1 MNKYALILAG
11 GKGTRL
17 WPISTEKKPKQFL
30 NLYGNE
36 IMINET
42 IRRIEKIFD
51 YENIF
56 IIINEQQSD
65 LAYRYIDNR
74 VPRENIII
82 EPESKNTAMC
92 IFYATLKIKKIKSD
106 GIITVLSSDHYIE
119 EKDKLQES
127 IITAMEV
134 EMCKENLVTIGI
146 TPTYPATG
154 FGYIKYSN
162 TENKDYYS
170 VIEFKEKPKYD
181 KALEYIKSNCY
192 VWNSGMFIWKIE
204 SILKSFKDYLPN
216 IYKFKDKLYTSIG
229 TDKEQKIVKE
239 IYKKIENISIDK
251 GILEKAN
258 NVKMIRGNFK
268 WMDIGNIKD
277 FFEIH
282 EREVNNNIIIG
293 NLIIAKETSN
303 TNILNKSD
311 ELLITI
317 GLENVN
323 IIKDNKVCIVCNKE
337 NINDLPQI
345 LEKIKL
351 EEKYKKYL

>member
-30 NLYGNE
+30 NLYGTE

-42 IRRIEKIFD
+42 IRRIEEIFD

-74 VPRENIII
+74 IPRENIIT

-134 EMCKENLVTIGI
+134 AMCNENLVTIGI

-154 FGYIKYSN
+154 FGYIKYVN
-162 TENKDYYS
+162 TKDKDYYS
-170 VIEFKEKPKYD
+170 VIEFKEKPKYEE
-181 KALEYIKSNCY
+181 ALEYIKSNCY
-192 VWNSGMFIWKIE
+192 VWNSGMFIWKVE
-204 SILKSFKDYLPN
+204 SILKSFKKYLPN
-216 IYKFKDKLYTSIG
+216 IYKLKDKLYISIN
-229 TDKEQKIVKE
+229 TNEEQQIIKE
-239 IYKKIENISIDK
+239 IYGKVENISIDK
-251 GILEKAN
+251 GILEKSN

-268 WMDIGNIKD
+268 WMDIGSVKD

-282 EREVNNNIIIG
+282 EKDTKNNVIIG
-293 NLIIAKETSN
+293 DLIITKATSN

-311 ELLITI
+311 NLLITI

-323 IIKDNKVCIVCNKE
+323 VIKDNKVCIIYNKK
-337 NINDLPQI
+337 NINDLPQM

>member
-42 IRRIEKIFD
+42 IRRIEEIFD

-65 LAYRYIDNR
+65 LAYRYIHNR
-74 VPRENIII
+74 IPRENIII

-134 EMCKENLVTIGI
+134 AMCNENLVTIGI

-154 FGYIKYSN
+154 FGYIKYVN
-162 TENKDYYS
+162 TKDKDYYS
-170 VIEFKEKPKYD
+170 VIEFKEKPKYE

-192 VWNSGMFIWKIE
+192 VWNSGMFIWKVE
-204 SILKSFKDYLPN
+204 SILKSFKKYLLDM
-216 IYKFKDKLYTSIG
+216 YKFKDKLYISIN
-229 TDKEQKIVKE
+229 TNEERQIIKE
-239 IYKKIENISIDK
+239 IYGKVENISIDK
-251 GILEKAN
+251 GILEKSN

-268 WMDIGNIKD
+268 WMDIGSVKD

-282 EREVNNNIIIG
+282 EKDKKNNIIIG
-293 NLIIAKETSN
+293 DLIFAKETSN
-303 TNILNKSD
+303 TNILNKSN

>member
-42 IRRIEKIFD
+42 IRRIEEIFD

-65 LAYRYIDNR
+65 LAYRYIHNR
-74 VPRENIII
+74 IPRENIII

-134 EMCKENLVTIGI
+134 AMFNENLVTIGI

-154 FGYIKYSN
+154 FGYIKYDNS
-162 TENKDYYS
+162 ENKNYYS
-170 VIEFKEKPKYD
+170 VIEFKEKPKYE

-192 VWNSGMFIWKIE
+192 VWNSGMFIWKVE
-204 SILKSFKDYLPN
+204 SILKSFKKYLLDM
-216 IYKFKDKLYTSIG
+216 YKFKDKLYISIN
-229 TDKEQKIVKE
+229 TNEERQIIKE
-239 IYKKIENISIDK
+239 IYGKVENISIDK
-251 GILEKAN
+251 GILEKSN

-268 WMDIGNIKD
+268 WMDIGSVKD

-282 EREVNNNIIIG
+282 EKDKKNNIIIG
-293 NLIIAKETSN
+293 DLIFAKETSN
-303 TNILNKSD
+303 TNILNKSN

>member
-30 NLYGNE
+30 NLYGKE

-56 IIINEQQSD
+56 IIINEQQLD
-65 LAYRYIDNR
+65 LAYRYIDSKI
-74 VPRENIII
+74 PRKNIIV

-92 IFYATLKIKKIKSD
+92 IFYATLKIKKMKGN

-119 EKDKLQES
+119 EIDKLQKS
-127 IITAMEV
+127 IITAIEV
-134 EMCKENLVTIGI
+134 AICDENLVTIGI
-146 TPTYPATG
+146 TPTYLATG
-154 FGYIKYSN
+154 FGYIKYDN
-162 TENKDYYS
+162 TENKDYFS
-170 VIEFKEKPKYD
+170 VIEFKEKPKYE
-181 KALEYIKSNCY
+181 KALEYIKSNRY

-239 IYKKIENISIDK
+239 IYKMIENVSIDK
-251 GILEKAN
+251 GILEKSN
-258 NVKMIRGNFK
+258 SVKMIRGNFK

-277 FFEIH
+277 FFEIY
-282 EREVNNNIIIG
+282 EKDTKNNIIIG
-293 NLIIAKETSN
+293 DLIIAKDTNN

-323 IIKDNKVCIVCNKE
+323 IIKDNKVCIVCNRK

-345 LEKIKL
+345 LEKIELK
-351 EEKYKKYL
+351 EKYKKYL

>member
-74 VPRENIII
+74 IPRENIIT

-127 IITAMEV
+127 IITAMEAA
-134 EMCKENLVTIGI
+134 MCNENLVTIGI

-154 FGYIKYSN
+154 FGYIKYAN
-162 TENKDYYS
+162 TKDKDYYS

-192 VWNSGMFIWKIE
+192 VWNSGMFIWKIG

-216 IYKFKDKLYTSIG
+216 IYKFKDKIYTSIS
-229 TDKEQKIVKE
+229 TDKEPKIVKE

-282 EREVNNNIIIG
+282 ERETNNNIIIG
-293 NLIIAKETSN
+293 NLIIAKGTSN

>member
-42 IRRIEKIFD
+42 IRRIEEIFD

-74 VPRENIII
+74 IPRENIIT

-134 EMCKENLVTIGI
+134 AMFNENLVTIGI
-146 TPTYPATG
+146 TPTYSATG
-154 FGYIKYSN
+154 FGYIKYDNS
-162 TENKDYYS
+162 ENKNYYS
-170 VIEFKEKPKYD
+170 VIEFKEKPKYE

-192 VWNSGMFIWKIE
+192 VWNSGMFIWKVE
-204 SILKSFKDYLPN
+204 SILKSFKKYLPDM
-216 IYKFKDKLYTSIG
+216 YKFKDKLYTSIG

-282 EREVNNNIIIG
+282 EKDKKNNIIIG
-293 NLIIAKETSN
+293 DLIFAKETSN
-303 TNILNKSD
+303 TNILKKSN

>member
-42 IRRIEKIFD
+42 IRRIEEIFD

-74 VPRENIII
+74 IPRENIIT

-134 EMCKENLVTIGI
+134 AMFNENLVTIGI

-154 FGYIKYSN
+154 FGYIKYDNS
-162 TENKDYYS
+162 ENKNYYS
-170 VIEFKEKPKYD
+170 VIEFKEKPKYE

-192 VWNSGMFIWKIE
+192 VWNSGMFIWKVE
-204 SILKSFKDYLPN
+204 SILKSFKKYLLDM
-216 IYKFKDKLYTSIG
+216 YKFKDKLYISIN
-229 TDKEQKIVKE
+229 TNEERQIIKE
-239 IYKKIENISIDK
+239 IYGKVENISIDK
-251 GILEKAN
+251 GILEKSN

-268 WMDIGNIKD
+268 WMDIGSVKD

-282 EREVNNNIIIG
+282 EKDKKNNIIIG
-293 NLIIAKETSN
+293 DLIFAKETSN
-303 TNILNKSD
+303 TNILNKSN

>member
-42 IRRIEKIFD
+42 IRRIEEIFD

-74 VPRENIII
+74 IPRENIIT

-134 EMCKENLVTIGI
+134 AMFNENLVTIGI

-154 FGYIKYSN
+154 FGYIKYDNS
-162 TENKDYYS
+162 ENKNYY
-170 VIEFKEKPKYD
+170 
-181 KALEYIKSNCY
+181 
-192 VWNSGMFIWKIE
+192 
-204 SILKSFKDYLPN
+204 
-216 IYKFKDKLYTSIG
+216 
-229 TDKEQKIVKE
+229 
-239 IYKKIENISIDK
+239 
-251 GILEKAN
+251 
-258 NVKMIRGNFK
+258 
-268 WMDIGNIKD
+268 
-277 FFEIH
+277 
-282 EREVNNNIIIG
+282 
-293 NLIIAKETSN
+293 
-303 TNILNKSD
+303 
-311 ELLITI
+311 
-317 GLENVN
+317 
-323 IIKDNKVCIVCNKE
+323 
-337 NINDLPQI
+337 
-345 LEKIKL
+345 
-351 EEKYKKYL
+351 

>member
-17 WPISTEKKPKQFL
+17 WPISTENRPKQFL

-36 IMINET
+36 IMINAT
-42 IRRIEKIFD
+42 IRRIEEIFD

-74 VPRENIII
+74 IPRENIIT

-92 IFYATLKIKKIKSD
+92 IFYATLKIKKMKGD

-134 EMCKENLVTIGI
+134 AMFNENLVTIGI

-154 FGYIKYSN
+154 FGYIKYDNS
-162 TENKDYYS
+162 ENKNYYS
-170 VIEFKEKPKYD
+170 VIEFKEKPKYE

-192 VWNSGMFIWKIE
+192 VWNSGMFIWKVE
-204 SILKSFKDYLPN
+204 SILKSFKKYLPDM
-216 IYKFKDKLYTSIG
+216 YKFKDKLYISIN
-229 TDKEQKIVKE
+229 TNEERQIIKE
-239 IYKKIENISIDK
+239 IYGKVENISIDK
-251 GILEKAN
+251 GILEKSN

-268 WMDIGNIKD
+268 WMDIGSVKD

-282 EREVNNNIIIG
+282 EKDKKNNIIIG
-293 NLIIAKETSN
+293 DLIFAKETSN
-303 TNILNKSD
+303 TNILNKSN

>member
-42 IRRIEKIFD
+42 IRRIEEVFD

-74 VPRENIII
+74 IPRENIII

-134 EMCKENLVTIGI
+134 AMCKENLVTIGI
-146 TPTYPATG
+146 TPTYSATG

-170 VIEFKEKPKYD
+170 VIGFKEKPKYD
-181 KALEYIKSNCY
+181 EALEYIKSNCY

-282 EREVNNNIIIG
+282 ERETNNNIIIG

>member
-42 IRRIEKIFD
+42 IRRIEEIFD

-74 VPRENIII
+74 IPRENIIT

-134 EMCKENLVTIGI
+134 AMCNENLVTIGI

-154 FGYIKYSN
+154 FGYIKYVN
-162 TENKDYYS
+162 TKDKDYYS
-170 VIEFKEKPKYD
+170 VIEFKEKPKYE

-192 VWNSGMFIWKIE
+192 VWNSGMFIWKVE
-204 SILKSFKDYLPN
+204 SILKSFKKYLLDM
-216 IYKFKDKLYTSIG
+216 YKFKDKLYISIN
-229 TDKEQKIVKE
+229 TNEERQIIKE
-239 IYKKIENISIDK
+239 IYGKVENISIDK
-251 GILEKAN
+251 GILEKSN

-268 WMDIGNIKD
+268 WMDIGSVKD

-282 EREVNNNIIIG
+282 EKDKKNNIIIG
-293 NLIIAKETSN
+293 DLIFAKETSN
-303 TNILNKSD
+303 TNILNKSN

>member
-17 WPISTEKKPKQFL
+17 WPISTERKPKQFL

-42 IRRIEKIFD
+42 IRRIEAIFD

-56 IIINEQQSD
+56 IIINGKQLD
-65 LAYRYIDNR
+65 LAYRYIDSR
-74 VPRENIII
+74 IPRENIIT

-92 IFYATLKIKKIKSD
+92 IFYATLKIKKMKGN

-119 EKDKLQES
+119 EKDKLQKS
-127 IITAMEV
+127 IMTAMEV
-134 EMCKENLVTIGI
+134 AMYNENLVTIGI
-146 TPTYPATG
+146 APTYPATG
-154 FGYIKYSN
+154 FGYIKYAN
-162 TENKDYYS
+162 TENKDYFS
-170 VIEFKEKPKYD
+170 VIEFKEKPKYE
-181 KALEYIKSNCY
+181 KALEYIKSNNY

-204 SILKSFKDYLPN
+204 SILKSFKNYLPN
-216 IYKFKDKLYTSIG
+216 IYKFKDKLYASIS
-229 TDKEQKIVKE
+229 TKKEQQIVKE
-239 IYKKIENISIDK
+239 IYGNVENISIDK

-258 NVKMIRGNFK
+258 NVKMVRGNFK

-277 FFEIH
+277 FFEVH
-282 EREVNNNIIIG
+282 DKEAKNNIIIG
-293 NLIIAKETSN
+293 DLIIAQETSN

-351 EEKYKKYL
+351 EDKYKKYL

>member
-42 IRRIEKIFD
+42 IRRIEEVFD

-74 VPRENIII
+74 IPRENIII

-134 EMCKENLVTIGI
+134 AMCKENLVTIGI

-192 VWNSGMFIWKIE
+192 VWNSGMFIWKVE
-204 SILKSFKDYLPN
+204 SILKSFKKYLLDM
-216 IYKFKDKLYTSIG
+216 YKFKDKLYTSIG

-282 EREVNNNIIIG
+282 ERETNNNIIIG

-317 GLENVN
+317 GLENIN

>member
-30 NLYGNE
+30 NLYGTE

-42 IRRIEKIFD
+42 IRRIEEIFD

-74 VPRENIII
+74 IPRENIIT

-134 EMCKENLVTIGI
+134 AMCNENLVTIGI

-154 FGYIKYSN
+154 FGYIKYDNS
-162 TENKDYYS
+162 ENKNYYS
-170 VIEFKEKPKYD
+170 VIEFKEKPKYE

-192 VWNSGMFIWKIE
+192 VWNSGMFIWKVE
-204 SILKSFKDYLPN
+204 SILKSFKKYLPN
-216 IYKFKDKLYTSIG
+216 IYKLKDKLYISIN
-229 TDKEQKIVKE
+229 TNEEQQIIKE
-239 IYKKIENISIDK
+239 IYGKVENISIDK
-251 GILEKAN
+251 GILEKSN

-268 WMDIGNIKD
+268 WMDIGSVKD

-282 EREVNNNIIIG
+282 EKDTKNNVIIG
-293 NLIIAKETSN
+293 DLIITKETSN

-311 ELLITI
+311 NLLITI

-323 IIKDNKVCIVCNKE
+323 VIKDNKVCIIYNKK
-337 NINDLPQI
+337 NINDLPQM

>member
-42 IRRIEKIFD
+42 IRRIEEIFD

-65 LAYRYIDNR
+65 LAYRYIHNR
-74 VPRENIII
+74 IPRENIII

-134 EMCKENLVTIGI
+134 AMFNENLVTIGI
-146 TPTYPATG
+146 TPTYPTTG
-154 FGYIKYSN
+154 FGYIKYDNS
-162 TENKDYYS
+162 ENKNYYS
-170 VIEFKEKPKYD
+170 VIEFKEKPKYE

-192 VWNSGMFIWKIE
+192 VWNSGMFIWKVE
-204 SILKSFKDYLPN
+204 SILKSFKKYLLDM
-216 IYKFKDKLYTSIG
+216 YKFKDKLYISIN
-229 TDKEQKIVKE
+229 TNEERQIIKE
-239 IYKKIENISIDK
+239 IYGKVENISIDK
-251 GILEKAN
+251 GILEKSN

-268 WMDIGNIKD
+268 WMDIGSVKD

-282 EREVNNNIIIG
+282 EKDKKNNIIIG
-293 NLIIAKETSN
+293 DLIFAKETSN
-303 TNILNKSD
+303 TNILNKSN